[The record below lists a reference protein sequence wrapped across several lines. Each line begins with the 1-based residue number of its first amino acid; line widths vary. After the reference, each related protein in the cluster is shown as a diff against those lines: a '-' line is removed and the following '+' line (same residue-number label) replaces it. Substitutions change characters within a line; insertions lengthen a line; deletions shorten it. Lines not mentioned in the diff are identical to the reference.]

1 MNELRDCVVVEFTN
15 GIKFYIGFD
24 SNDKRKDIG
33 KYDLCTYLGEVGI
46 YDKLKGQLK
55 NKSSTLGSLC
65 VNVVES
71 SGLSFAEGG
80 NGPIRNKDILLMKR
94 EQDTK
99 NSLGFRTGISFKY
112 VKLEHRWDYRF
123 TSCVVSDVLDS
134 FKLVRVYDSDG
145 EMLDILEDICIQ
157 SMLGNELVGKS
168 KRLNKVEFSYASG
181 AGTLSLAVKCA
192 KESEQ

>member
-15 GIKFYIGFD
+15 DIKFYIGFD

-46 YDKLKGQLK
+46 YDKLRDQLK

-99 NSLGFRTGISFKY
+99 NSMGFRTGISFKY
-112 VKLEHRWDYRF
+112 VKLKHRWDYRF
-123 TSCVVSDVLDS
+123 TSCVVSDALDS

-145 EMLDILEDICIQ
+145 KMLDILEDICIQ
-157 SMLGNELVGKS
+157 SMLGNGLAGKS
-168 KRLNKVEFSYASG
+168 KRLNKVEFSYVSG